1 MKFAVQAIP
10 AVSKVVPRNVL
21 HALTGWCYACFAF
34 SAFSQE
40 EKFRH
45 RVFFGYGFTCFIV
58 HKTVSLLL
66 IVAKLKEPA
75 LEISRTVQ
83 GHILQSRKE
92 FCSLCRWVLHLCRK
106 LCSSEFWVLIL
117 TIILCK
123 AVLEIREDKLTKN
136 LMDMCWAFEVISI
149 FAFLDSLWE
158 LNVCVDHIKDMLNLL
173 MAVLLGPL
181 AFWKWSRAKYLG
193 MAPV

>member
-10 AVSKVVPRNVL
+10 AVSKVVPGNVL
-21 HALTGWCYACFAF
+21 RALTGWCYACFAF

-45 RVFFGYGFTCFIV
+45 FWVWFYLLHCAQDC
-58 HKTVSLLL
+58 VSLML
-66 IVAKLKEPA
+66 IVVRLKEPA

-123 AVLEIREDKLTKN
+123 AVLEIRENKLTKN